1 VNRASVIAIDGAA
14 GSGKS
19 TLARGLARATSLPYL
34 NTGLMYR
41 ALTVAALERGVD
53 SEDEEEL
60 AALMSTLR
68 FRLAGAD
75 PVELSIEGSTGSPSL
90 GSLTSPEVEAT
101 VSTVSRHPRVRA
113 LMRDVQRTL
122 GREGA
127 VMEGRDIASV
137 VFPEAPLKIYL
148 VADPSVRARR
158 RAAERPGE
166 RIDDALLARDTID
179 ASVNAFEPQPD
190 AVVIDTT
197 TLDVDATVA
206 AALEIVRARLPEVV
220 T

>member
-1 VNRASVIAIDGAA
+1 VSPASVIAIDGAA

-19 TLARGLARATSLPYL
+19 TLARGLARVTGLPYL

-53 SEDEEEL
+53 PEDEEEL

-68 FRLAGAD
+68 FRLSGVD
-75 PVELSIEGSTGSPSL
+75 PVELSIEGSGGSPSL
-90 GSLTSPEVEAT
+90 ASMTSPEVEAT
-101 VSTVSRHPRVRA
+101 VSAVSRHPRVRA

-148 VADPSVRARR
+148 VADPAVRTGR

-206 AALEIVRARLPEVV
+206 AALEIVRARLPEVA

>member
-1 VNRASVIAIDGAA
+1 MSRAPVIAIDGAA

-19 TLARGLARATSLPYL
+19 TLARGLARATGLPYV

-41 ALTVAALERGVD
+41 ALTVAALECGVEP
-53 SEDEEEL
+53 EDEEAL

-68 FRLAGAD
+68 FGLAGAD
-75 PVELSIEGSTGSPSL
+75 PAELSIEGSAGSPSPA
-90 GSLTSPEVEAT
+90 SLTGPEVEAT
-101 VSTVSRHPRVRA
+101 VSAVSRHPRVRE

-148 VADPSVRARR
+148 VADPAIRADR

-166 RIDDALLARDTID
+166 RIDDALLARDAID

-197 TLDVDATVA
+197 ALDVDATVA
-206 AALEIVRARLPEVV
+206 AALEIVRARLPEVL